1 MKADPID
8 LTLGVVTMLAA
19 GAYITLAAQIPESL
33 LSDEVGASGLPT
45 AVGWALGAIGALL
58 AVRSLRR
65 LPSAPAEAASSK
77 AADPEEF
84 AGGMR
89 PHWMAL
95 GLLAMLS
102 VFVIVAPYLGYI
114 VTTALLLACVAW
126 FSGAL
131 RSRTLVPIAF
141 GGAAALWLLFDALLA
156 IPLPAGSLW
165 GGS

>member
-1 MKADPID
+1 MD
-8 LTLGVVTMLAA
+8 LTLGVVTMLVA
-19 GAYITLAAQIPESL
+19 GAYIALAAQIPESL

-45 AVGWALGAIGALL
+45 ALGWAMGMIGALL
-58 AVRSLRR
+58 AARSLRR
-65 LPSAPAEAASSK
+65 SPSAPAEAAPDE
-77 AADPEEF
+77 AGDTEEF
-84 AGGMR
+84 AAGMR

-114 VTTALLLACVAW
+114 VTTALLLAGAAW

-131 RSRTLVPIAF
+131 RDRMLLPIALV
-141 GGAAALWLLFDALLA
+141 GAAALWLLFDVLLA
-156 IPLPAGSLW
+156 IPLPVGSLW